1 MAKKTTTSED
11 KEKDTKEAVPGV
23 NLPLVADEIDR
34 ILSHVYGEY
43 LVSGRPTKHGGL
55 RFLDIHSAK
64 TFGFEKTQST
74 HKGNLLVISAPYTGE
89 PDLIR
94 DRLKCGDRS
103 KDLDKVDVRPSPD
116 PGKEKK
122 MFVEVAYKI
131 PTPDILSEKNIV
143 KDMQRYGYY
152 NTSEVS
158 KRRLRE
164 FVEPLAREAMNQ
176 LIEVIRELTAEAPA
190 QA

>member
-1 MAKKTTTSED
+1 MAKKSED
-11 KEKDTKEAVPGV
+11 KEKDKELDQPSV
-23 NLPLVADEIDR
+23 NLSLVADEIDR

-64 TFGFEKTQST
+64 TFGFERTRST
-74 HKGNLLVISAPYTGE
+74 SKGNLLVISAPYTWE
-89 PDLIR
+89 PEVIKEKLQNGVR
-94 DRLKCGDRS
+94 AKE
-103 KDLDKVDVRPSPD
+103 LDKVDVRPSPD

-122 MFVEVAYKI
+122 MFVEVSYKI
-131 PTPDILSEKNIV
+131 PTGDILSEKNLV

-164 FVEPLAREAMNQ
+164 YVEPLAREAMNQ
-176 LIEVIRELTAEAPA
+176 LIEVIRELTTATPA
-190 QA
+190 S